1 MTAAGPADARVRANR
16 DNWDDRTPV
25 HLRAEFYDV
34 EGWLRAERRPRRRE
48 LDALGHVADRS
59 LLHPQCHIGLDTLQ
73 FARVGARVTGLDF
86 SPVAIDAARDI
97 ARRAGLADR
106 ATFVYDAVDALAGQT
121 FDVVYVSLGALTWL
135 PRVDAWAEQVGALLA
150 PGGRFL
156 LHDGHPLSWALG
168 DDGSLRI
175 EATWFE
181 EDHSLV
187 DDSGRTYTDGDDVPL
202 AHARIHEWN
211 HGIGEVVTALIR
223 HGLRLE
229 WLTEHDWTV
238 WPRFPGLVPEADGDE
253 TCGARWTMPPGMPR
267 IPLTFSLLA
276 TKPAT

>member
-1 MTAAGPADARVRANR
+1 VTAAGPADPRVRANR

-135 PRVDAWAEQVGALLA
+135 PRVDAWAEQVG
-150 PGGRFL
+150 
-156 LHDGHPLSWALG
+156 
-168 DDGSLRI
+168 
-175 EATWFE
+175 
-181 EDHSLV
+181 
-187 DDSGRTYTDGDDVPL
+187 TYTDGDDVPL

-267 IPLTFSLLA
+267 IPLIFSLLA